1 MAAYILQQYISAFV
15 LFNLGIIT
23 VVIFV
28 LLNKLLA
35 PTRDK
40 SKEIEGLSAFIAY
53 ECGEVPIG
61 EAQTRF
67 NFQYYVFALIFVIF
81 DVVTSFLLA
90 WALSVRYL
98 VYDTS
103 SRNEIMIFAGTFL
116 GVLLIGFL
124 YWWKR
129 DALRWM

>member
-1 MAAYILQQYISAFV
+1 MAAFILQQYLSAFI
-15 LFNLGIIT
+15 LFNLGVIT
-23 VVIFV
+23 VIIFV
-28 LLNKLLA
+28 LLNKFLA
-35 PTRDK
+35 PKRDE
-40 SKEIEGLSAFIAY
+40 SKQIEGLSAFIAY

-61 EAQTRF
+61 DAQTRF

-98 VYDTS
+98 VESY
-103 SRNEIMIFAGTFL
+103 EQIMGFAGAFL